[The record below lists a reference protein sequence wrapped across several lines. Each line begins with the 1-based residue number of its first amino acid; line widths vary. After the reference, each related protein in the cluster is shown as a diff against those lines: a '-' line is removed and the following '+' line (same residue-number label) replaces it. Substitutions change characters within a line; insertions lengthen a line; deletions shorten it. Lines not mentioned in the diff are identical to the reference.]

1 MSIKKLI
8 NALFQM
14 SGSRAMPNFSSDQVT
29 STLTNEEAN
38 LVAPFDGYLLLHSI
52 VNKINPTNNELSITD
67 VQSNTRLITN
77 QGVFGGNWIDFIVP
91 VRKGHSYTV
100 RMIECESG
108 LYSFFKLVGGAKS
121 LFAQAVRCVRGG
133 GLCLRHFSNH
143 CSRFL
148 LKSLKLRGLAHKRFH
163 DQATEFRWSVHN
175 TEHILRQMMAI
186 LAFMSHRKAHL
197 ICTQP
202 GTELELHHVLHQ
214 VINTQHRGQLQ
225 FERATLSP
233 GCVIKSRLSCGSF
246 LQKVDNSLIATEV
259 CHG

>member
-1 MSIKKLI
+1 MSKL
-8 NALFQM
+8 L
-14 SGSRAMPNFSSDQVT
+14 SYLRAWGKSITYTNNSARTEMATENT
-29 STLTNEEAN
+29 SAIQTF
-38 LVAPFDGYLLLHSI
+38 VMPFDGIVMIEGRAGASGAFNCHIWGTGDPPTTSIDSSAGSPFSVRSLGRFKKGNEVRYVLHGF
-52 VNKINPTNNELSITD
+52 NELNVYAYRLGGGI
-67 VQSNTRLITN
+67 NRLIT
-77 QGVFGGNWIDFIVP
+77 QV
-91 VRKGHSYTV
+91 VRY
-100 RMIECESG
+100 
-108 LYSFFKLVGGAKS
+108 
-121 LFAQAVRCVRGG
+121 VRGG

-202 GTELELHHVLHQ
+202 GTELVLHHVLHQ
-214 VINTQHRGQLQ
+214 VINTRHRGQLQ
-225 FERATLSP
+225 FERATLST
-233 GCVIKSRLSCGSF
+233 GCVIKSRMSYGSF
-246 LQKVDNSLIATEV
+246 LPKVDNSLIATEV